1 MEQCLNAIWYG
12 KSRPLRWVLY
22 PLSLVFWLISQVR
35 RFYMVKW
42 RQKNFSVPVIVVGNI
57 SSGGVGK
64 TPLVIAIVRKFMSE
78 GIRVGIVSR
87 GYKAESSYYP
97 RLVKADDSA
106 REVGDEPLLI
116 VQKTGCPLVIDPNR
130 TAAVEFLL
138 RECSVQ
144 IILSD
149 DGLQHYR
156 MGRQFEIAVI
166 DGHRGIGNGLC
177 LPAGPLRESARRL
190 REVDMIVATQGE
202 WPGAESV
209 ALEIEGFYH
218 LATGKAVNPQSIPQP
233 ILAVAGIGNPERFYT
248 TLHSTGLEFTTKTYP
263 DHYHF
268 SALDF
273 TKLKQASIVMTE
285 KDAMKCRAF
294 APENSY
300 YLSIRMSVSEVLWQR
315 FKDKLQEKIKNEIK
329 FS

>member
-1 MEQCLNAIWYG
+1 MEQSLNEIWYG
-12 KSRPLRWVLY
+12 KSHPLRWVLY
-22 PLSLVFWLISQVR
+22 PFSLIFWLISQVR
-35 RFYMVKW
+35 RFYIVKW
-42 RQKNFSVPVIVVGNI
+42 RQKNFTVPVIVVGNI

-64 TPLVIAIVRKFMSE
+64 TPLVIAIARKFMSE
-78 GIRVGIVSR
+78 GVRVGIVSR
-87 GYKAESSYYP
+87 GYKAKSSYYP

-116 VQKTGCPLVIDPNR
+116 ARKTGCPLVIDPNR

-166 DGHRGIGNGLC
+166 DGQRGIGNGLC
-177 LPAGPLRESARRL
+177 LPAGPLREDARRL
-190 REVDMIVATQGE
+190 RQVDMLIATQGE

-209 ALEIEGFYH
+209 ALEMDGFYH
-218 LATGKAVNPQSIPQP
+218 LASGNVINPQSIPQP
-233 ILAVAGIGNPERFYT
+233 ILAIAGIGNPERFYT
-248 TLHSTGLEFTTKTYP
+248 TLHSMGLIFTTKTYP
-263 DHYHF
+263 DHHQY
-268 SALDF
+268 SASDF
-273 TKLKQASIVMTE
+273 IGMKQGSIIMTE
-285 KDAMKCRAF
+285 KDAIKCRAF

-300 YLSIRMSVSEVLWQR
+300 YLSIHVSVSEVLWQQ
-315 FKDKLQEKIKNEIK
+315 FKYKLQEKIKYEIE